1 MFQLVLVLFCLVP
14 SALAFWP
21 QKFSRATKAYNIG
34 FNPLVLF
41 DGATSPAVP
50 PSMSPLK
57 ARLNQD
63 MKTAMVNKEKNKL
76 AAIRAVL
83 TAIKQKEV
91 DDRVEQSDEMI
102 VSIMSKL
109 IKQRKESIKSY
120 QDGNRADL
128 AAAEQEECDFISAY
142 MPVQMSE
149 DEIVKHIDEMIQKVG
164 ATTIKDMGKVMAQAK
179 PFFNGKADMALVGE
193 ILKKKL
199 GGK

>member
-1 MFQLVLVLFCLVP
+1 
-14 SALAFWP
+14 
-21 QKFSRATKAYNIG
+21 
-34 FNPLVLF
+34 
-41 DGATSPAVP
+41 
-50 PSMSPLK
+50 MSPLK

-102 VSIMSKL
+102 VGIMSKL

-164 ATTIKDMGKVMAQAK
+164 ATTVKDMGKVMVQAK